1 MSVSGRVVKPTTRR
15 GKRTLQKREPQV
27 IEDPKRALFLKGR
40 KTSELVRRALKD
52 VYQMKKPDALMFAKR
67 NDITVFEDPTPLERH
82 CKKNECAH
90 FLLGSHSKKRPNNLT
105 IGRMFNYALLDM
117 VELHIESYKSLM
129 DFIGPKMTLGIKSC
143 LLFNGPQWDESDDLK
158 MLRSIFIDFFHIEQ
172 IDVIRLQGIEH
183 TLSFS
188 VTPASIICLR
198 SYKVLLKKSGL
209 SIPRVELEEIGP
221 RIDFSLRRTKP
232 ASPDLMKEACKK
244 ARELIP
250 HKKRNISMDV
260 FGTTHGRI
268 HVGKQEIL
276 RIQTRKLKG
285 LKKTGEEKW
294 AKQKK
299 LKVLEK

>member
-1 MSVSGRVVKPTTRR
+1 KPTTRR

-158 MLRSIFIDFFHIEQ
+158 MLRSIFIDFFHREQ
-172 IDVIRLQGIEH
+172 IDAIRLQGIEH

-209 SIPRVELEEIGP
+209 SIPRVELEEIGEYT
-221 RIDFSLRRTKP
+221 I
-232 ASPDLMKEACKK
+232 
-244 ARELIP
+244 
-250 HKKRNISMDV
+250 
-260 FGTTHGRI
+260 
-268 HVGKQEIL
+268 
-276 RIQTRKLKG
+276 
-285 LKKTGEEKW
+285 
-294 AKQKK
+294 
-299 LKVLEK
+299 